1 MKVLLVQPGQRL
13 ALQGNNPA
21 VIEKERG
28 KNPPLGL
35 LYIASVIEQSG
46 RNRVAVLD
54 LNLPDFDL
62 AYFKQYIQQGK
73 FDVLGIT
80 ITTFTLLD
88 SLELISA
95 FRRYNPGGVVIA
107 GGPHVAI
114 YPQETISLGV
124 VDVAVKREG
133 EPVINDILD
142 RLGDSAALADVPG
155 ICYRV
160 NGDMY
165 DTGDAAY
172 ITNLDALPPPNRSLL
187 PYQRYFSL
195 LGGDA
200 YSTTIFTSRGC
211 PFHCAFCDRPALG
224 KKFRFHSADYV
235 INEIKQCLDLKIRE
249 FLFYDDTFTVNS
261 ARVLDICHQIVK
273 LSLNIRWDIRA
284 RVDTV
289 DEEMLRALKQAGCV
303 AIHYGV
309 ESGSEPILKRLN
321 KGIDLARIREVFK
334 LTKKVGLETLAYFM
348 LGNPGESQVDI
359 DQSLDLA
366 MEIQPDMLHLTIFTP
381 FPATRLYR
389 EALDGGLIREDVWR
403 QFALHPSRD
412 FEPPIWGEHFTKRE
426 LRELITSSYKKF
438 YLRPQYVWRRLL
450 RLRSFAEFK
459 RKFKAGL
466 SVWGM

>member
-303 AIHYGV
+303 G
-309 ESGSEPILKRLN
+309 K
-321 KGIDLARIREVFK
+321 D
-334 LTKKVGLETLAYFM
+334 
-348 LGNPGESQVDI
+348 
-359 DQSLDLA
+359 
-366 MEIQPDMLHLTIFTP
+366 
-381 FPATRLYR
+381 
-389 EALDGGLIREDVWR
+389 
-403 QFALHPSRD
+403 
-412 FEPPIWGEHFTKRE
+412 
-426 LRELITSSYKKF
+426 
-438 YLRPQYVWRRLL
+438 
-450 RLRSFAEFK
+450 
-459 RKFKAGL
+459 
-466 SVWGM
+466 